1 MNNTTTKLLN
11 QNRMKTAVDFMA
23 SELLYLDNE
32 YDMKLIN
39 KNEYQAKRKEIIEQ
53 AKEME
58 KEQIIDFAKKF
69 SDFNGLT
76 FNEKEVSKEYLEKL
90 YSNQNQMK
98 IIKTK
103 KCDWCNKRKNIDNG
117 YYIGKLESSKTDKE
131 FFICV
136 DCNLKHNIV

>member
-1 MNNTTTKLLN
+1 
-11 QNRMKTAVDFMA
+11 MKTAVEFMA

-39 KNEYQAKRKEIIEQ
+39 KNEYQAKRKEIIKQ

-58 KEQIIDFAKKF
+58 KERVIDFAKKF